1 MKRLVFAVWALLPF
15 SGPVA
20 QENAFHYLV
29 PALGKASCCCGQF
42 TELFFPNLDFEAP
55 PSPPPGTFF
64 TYSAGTG
71 FGGWT
76 VTQATIDH
84 CDALVGNL
92 GLGNPNGPSFFIDLH
107 GSPGFG
113 GISYPLY
120 GLTPGNQYRI
130 EFWTAQNG
138 GGFSSEGTLKIG
150 GGSWLNVKWTVS
162 VSGAVSWRMESYEF
176 VALAT
181 STTME
186 FSSTGPMVFA
196 GTLVDDIKIFECPGD
211 LEKPE
216 ILNPPDHLEV
226 ECEHQVP
233 QPPNLQVSDNC
244 DLAPTVAF
252 KETKLT
258 LGPCHQRITREW
270 TVEDDCNNSSTAVQY
285 IDIIDQTPPE
295 FTRLPENK
303 TVACSQDV
311 SRVFSDWIRN
321 RGNAQARDDC
331 GTVSWRTSYE
341 RPPYKYCDTLIVEFI
356 AISPC
361 GLESLE
367 YAYFTVID
375 TTGPGFKRPAQDR
388 NYICIGAPRD
398 SLRLWLDSMA
408 FALPGK
414 DCDTAILSHNFNGD
428 SSQNPLRLTV
438 YARDRCGNT
447 DSTLAVFSYR
457 TASDTFRIDSFSC
470 ALAQNRADTSVFQ
483 VSGCDSV
490 VITSFIRLLP
500 DTSTLDRY
508 TCDSLRPP
516 ADTITLTNVRGCDS
530 TVFIRYSLQQS
541 PVLTIDSF
549 GCHFAVSSSD
559 TMILQGQF
567 CDSTVITRR
576 FPLRKDSVSIVK
588 LTCDSAQAG
597 EQVFVLSN
605 SDGCD
610 SIVTVTTRF
619 SAVNSTS
626 LVSPECGLDAPYSD
640 TLVFTTATCDSIVI
654 TLHLPLPV
662 DSTFRRLQT
671 CDPSQAGVFY
681 SLLVN
686 RHGCDSTLVDSVM
699 LMPSDSVELFRNT
712 CRPDSAGVFSMHFQN
727 RFGCD
732 STVVLAIALLASDTT
747 YRSSSSCNPA
757 DLRTDTF
764 RLVNRNGCDSIVF
777 YTVAWSPA
785 DTTHNVQSTCDPSMQ
800 GDDTLRLVNRNGC
813 DSIVFLFTALL
824 PSDSTFVDSSTCIFA
839 AATSD
844 TLSLQNRFGC
854 DSLVFRRIHF
864 APAPIDATIDSIRCP
879 GDRNGRFALLNP
891 GLFEPPLDFFL
902 NSTLV
907 SDTSLLSRLGPGSY
921 TLYVRDR
928 RGCTSTAYSF
938 SLDDP
943 APLVTELDDL
953 PEQQAGAQVLLQLQ
967 SNRPLVQV
975 FWQPPHP
982 SGCTHCSDFPTVA
995 TADQWFYTLATDD
1008 RGCSHSDSLFLRV
1021 LRNYGIYA
1029 PNVFSPNGD
1038 NINDFFY
1045 LRGDDGVIIES
1056 LEIFDRW
1063 GERLFYT
1070 QSIPVNLPSAGWDG
1084 SSKGQ
1089 KLNPAVFVFS
1099 ATALL
1104 PSGQRVPLSGD
1115 FSLVR

>member
-1 MKRLVFAVWALLPF
+1 MNNRQLILTAFIIPLLPYLAEAQSLPECCCGMPTELF
-15 SGPVA
+15 YQNLDFESPPIAPSGGWIDYSSGEIYDGWSITSGSVSIHHPGHLNLGAGNPNGSTQHMDLHGYNQGSASYILTGLTGGNRYAISFWYAIHSGGANVTATLRVNGGSLLNVSWNATNPGSSNWLQTSYEFIASGPVA
-20 QENAFHYLV
+20 
-29 PALGKASCCCGQF
+29 
-42 TELFFPNLDFEAP
+42 
-55 PSPPPGTFF
+55 
-64 TYSAGTG
+64 
-71 FGGWT
+71 
-76 VTQATIDH
+76 
-84 CDALVGNL
+84 
-92 GLGNPNGPSFFIDLH
+92 
-107 GSPGFG
+107 
-113 GISYPLY
+113 
-120 GLTPGNQYRI
+120 
-130 EFWTAQNG
+130 
-138 GGFSSEGTLKIG
+138 
-150 GGSWLNVKWTVS
+150 
-162 VSGAVSWRMESYEF
+162 
-176 VALAT
+176 
-181 STTME
+181 TME
-186 FSSTGPMVFA
+186 FTGTGSTPCCGM
-196 GTLVDDIKIFECPGD
+196 LIDDIKIYECPTD
-211 LEKPE
+211 EEKPE
-216 ILNPPDHLEV
+216 ILNPPENLEV
-226 ECEHQVP
+226 ECIKDVP
-233 QPPNLQVSDNC
+233 PAPSLLLSDNC
-244 DLAPTVAF
+244 DPLPTISF
-252 KETKLT
+252 KETSQQID
-258 LGPCHQRITREW
+258 PCTRKITRHW
-270 TVEDDCNNSSTAVQY
+270 DVEDACDNKNQADQ
-285 IDIIDQTPPE
+285 IIDVIDRQPPV
-295 FTRLPENK
+295 FSRLPVDL
-303 TVACSQDV
+303 TVSCDKDPAKA
-311 SRVFSDWIRN
+311 FADWIKK
-321 RGNAQARDDC
+321 RGDAQATDAC
-331 GTVSWRTSYE
+331 GPVSWRVNYE
-341 RPPYKYCDTLIVEFI
+341 RDPRNTCDSLIVEFI
-356 AISPC
+356 AIDHC
-361 GLESLE
+361 GNEDIA
-367 YAYFTVID
+367 YASFFVVD